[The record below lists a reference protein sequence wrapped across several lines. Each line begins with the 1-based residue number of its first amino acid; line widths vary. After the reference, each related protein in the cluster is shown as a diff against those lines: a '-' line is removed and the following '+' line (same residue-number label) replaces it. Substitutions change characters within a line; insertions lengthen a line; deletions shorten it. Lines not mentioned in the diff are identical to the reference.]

1 MTLKLQIARLANA
14 LGYSVI
20 RRSTFDTLQR
30 ESWLLRE
37 QSGEAAALRR
47 QLAFLAAGQSEL
59 AMSFARTEQDAAAGN
74 GLYTPIY
81 DYVGLRTDPGI
92 IHNHDFMRDTRF
104 VAAYRRGIAAALSDQ
119 QAYWRVHVALWC
131 ASLAMRL
138 NGCFVECGVWRGLL
152 TSAIMNYFD
161 WNACDRNFYL
171 FDTFRGID
179 ERQLSD
185 EEIAKGNIA
194 HFRREHQKAIFDEV
208 VQNFSEFKNVSI
220 IRGSVP
226 ETLKSIKIAQVC
238 YLSLDMNN
246 AAPEIAAATYFWDRL
261 VAGAPI
267 LLDDYGWVTYEV
279 QKRAFDKWASE
290 RNVTILA
297 LPTGQGLIIKPPS

>member
-20 RRSTFDTLQR
+20 RRATFDTLQR

-74 GLYTPIY
+74 RLYTPIY
-81 DYVGLRTDPGI
+81 DYVGLRTDPSI
-92 IHNHDFMRDTRF
+92 IHNHDFMRDMRF
-104 VAAYRRGIAAALSDQ
+104 VAAYRRGIAAALCDQ

-131 ASLAMRL
+131 ASRAMGL

-161 WNACDRNFYL
+161 WNACDRHFYL

-194 HFRREHQKAIFDEV
+194 HFRREHHKAIFDEV

-246 AAPEIAAATYFWDRL
+246 AAPKNSCGYIFL
-261 VAGAPI
+261 GSAGRRC
-267 LLDDYGWVTYEV
+267 GRFCSMT
-279 QKRAFDKWASE
+279 
-290 RNVTILA
+290 
-297 LPTGQGLIIKPPS
+297 TGG